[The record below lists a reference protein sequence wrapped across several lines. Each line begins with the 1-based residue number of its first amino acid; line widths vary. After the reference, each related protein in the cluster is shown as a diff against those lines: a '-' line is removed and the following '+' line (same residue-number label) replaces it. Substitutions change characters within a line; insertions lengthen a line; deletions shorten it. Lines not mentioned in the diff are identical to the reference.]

1 MVNIFFDIGIVMII
15 ATVMAYFAKFLKQP
29 LIPAYILTGVL
40 LGPVLGLITNTEIIT
55 TLSEIGIAFLLFI
68 VGLEI
73 DIRKLKNVGLVA
85 SLGGTIQIVSIFSI
99 AFIVSLLMGFI
110 TLEAIY
116 IALIIAFSST
126 MVVIKLLSDKR
137 ELDTLHGKIIVGILL
152 LQDIV
157 AIIALSVLLT
167 INEFSFVALS
177 YSLLKGVIALLIAIW
192 VSKNIFPSLF
202 TFAAKS
208 QELLFISAV
217 SISLLYSIVFNFL
230 GFSIAIG
237 AFVAG
242 VSLANLPYNIEIIG
256 KIRSLRDFFS
266 VIFFVSLGMG
276 LLLGTFNS
284 ILKPLI
290 VLLLLVVVVKPLI
303 IMFTTSF
310 FGYKKRTSFLTSIS
324 LAQISEFS
332 LIIVTQGFLLGHISQ
347 EIFSL
352 TILLAIITI
361 TFTTYF
367 VKFENALYSRFS
379 GFLSIFDRLTDNQSE
394 LEYMPRKR
402 RNDIIL
408 CGYNRIGYGI
418 VNTLMRLKKSVLV
431 VDFNPETIKNLIEQ
445 KVPCIYGDVGDTEVL
460 ERLNFKK
467 AKMAISTVPLKSDNL
482 LLIRTAKKENK
493 KIVIFVTADHIQE
506 ALELYDAGADYVV
519 LPHFLGGDHLS
530 LLIEDFTE
538 DMNKIIEYKIKHI
551 QELKE
556 RHDLGL
562 EHPSRNPNRG

>member
-1 MVNIFFDIGIVMII
+1 MESIFFEIGTVMII
-15 ATVMAYFAKFLKQP
+15 ATVFAYIAKFLRQP
-29 LIPAYILTGVL
+29 LIPAYIITGVI
-40 LGPVLGLITNTEIIT
+40 LGPVLGLITNTEMIT

-68 VGLEI
+68 VGLEM
-73 DIRKLKNVGLVA
+73 DIRKLKHVGLVA
-85 SLGGTIQIVSIFSI
+85 SFGGIIQIVSIFTI
-99 AFIVSLLMGFI
+99 AFIVALLFGFI
-110 TLEAIY
+110 VLESVY
-116 IALIIAFSST
+116 IALVIAFSST
-126 MVVIKLLSDKR
+126 MVVIKLLSDKK
-137 ELDTLHGKIIVGILL
+137 EIDTLHGKIIVGILL

-157 AIIALSVLLT
+157 AIMALSVLATLS
-167 INEFSFVALS
+167 EFSFIVLS
-177 YSLLKGVIALLIAIW
+177 LSILKGLIALLIALAIG
-192 VSKNIFPSLF
+192 KYIFPRLF

-217 SISLLYSIVFNFL
+217 SISLLYSIFFNYL

-256 KIRSLRDFFS
+256 KVRSLRDFFS

-276 LLLGTFNS
+276 LLFSTFDF

-290 VLLLLVVVVKPLI
+290 VMLLLVILVKPFI

-332 LIIVTQGFLLGHISQ
+332 LIIVTQGFLLGHISR

-352 TILLAIITI
+352 TVLLAIITI
-361 TFTTYF
+361 TLTTYF
-367 VKFENALYSRFS
+367 VKFENSIYYRFS
-379 GFLSIFDRLTDNQSE
+379 NFLNIFNKLTENQTE

-402 RNDIIL
+402 RNEIIL
-408 CGYNRIGYGI
+408 CGYNRMGYNI
-418 VNTLMRLKKSVLV
+418 VKTLIKLKKSLLV
-431 VDFNPETIKNLIEQ
+431 VDFNPEVIKALIEQ
-445 KVPCIYGDVGDTEVL
+445 KIPSIYGDVGDIEVL
-460 ERLNFKK
+460 ERLNFRK
-467 AKMAISTVPLKSDNL
+467 AKMVISTIPTKYDNL

-493 KIVIFVTADHIQE
+493 KIIVFVTADHIKE

-519 LPHFLGGDHLS
+519 MPHFLGGEHLS

-538 DMNKIIEYKIKHI
+538 DINKMIEHKIKHI
-551 QELKE
+551 NELKE
-556 RHDLGL
+556 RHTLGQ
-562 EHPSRNPNRG
+562 EHPLP